1 MLIIGHDTP
10 TPHHSHTHTH
20 RNLLPQEELDRLK
33 EQLERDDG
41 LVKHSYAR
49 SDGHGRQSRMCLW
62 NHPGND
68 ITGMVGRCEKVAGTM
83 EQLLG
88 GEVYHYHTKLMM
100 KEART
105 GGSFVWHQDY
115 G

>member
-1 MLIIGHDTP
+1 MQHAFSRGDGQGR
-10 TPHHSHTHTH
+10 HS
-20 RNLLPQEELDRLK
+20 RL
-33 EQLERDDG
+33 
-41 LVKHSYAR
+41 
-49 SDGHGRQSRMCLW
+49 CLW

-68 ITGMVGRCEKVAGTM
+68 ITGMVNRCEKVAGTM
-83 EQLLG
+83 EEVGHLISRDCSVCVCDISGTLQQLLG

-100 KEART
+100 KEAHT

>member
-1 MLIIGHDTP
+1 MIP
-10 TPHHSHTHTH
+10 K
-20 RNLLPQEELDRLK
+20 EELAKLK
-33 EQLERDDG
+33 EELERDDG
-41 LVKHSYAR
+41 IMKYSYVV
-49 SDGHGRQSRMCLW
+49 SDGHGRSCKQCQW

-68 ITGMVGRCEKVAGTM
+68 ITGMVGRCEKVADTM

-115 G
+115 GYID